1 MLHLR
6 VLCPTGDTAAVLE
19 RLQGAPGVTHLS
31 VVRGAAVQP
40 EGDLVQA
47 DVAREAADDMLAALC
62 DLGVDRS
69 GGITLQPLDT
79 VLSDAADAA
88 ERAAPGLGAD
98 ALVWDELVHH
108 TGEESQLNA
117 TFLAFLTLACLIAAV
132 GVITDSP
139 VTVVGAMA
147 VGPEFGPLSALAV
160 GLVGRRR
167 DLARRAAIAL
177 GVGFPVAMIVTAIGA
192 LLAEATNLV
201 AINPLAGG
209 NEVDF
214 IYKVGPFSLIVAML
228 AGAAGML
235 AITSSKSAALVGV
248 FISVTTVPAAG
259 YAAVAA
265 TLGEWTRC
273 LGSATQLAVNL
284 VAIVAAASAVLLL
297 RTRTY
302 RRRGQG
308 RPLPAG

>member
-6 VLCPTGDTAAVLE
+6 VLCPAGDTAVVLE
-19 RLQGAPGVTHLS
+19 RLQGEPGVAHLT

-47 DVAREAADDMLAALC
+47 DVAREATDDVLAALR
-62 DLGVDRS
+62 DLGVDRT
-69 GGITLQPLDT
+69 GGITVQPLDA
-79 VLSDAADAA
+79 VLSDTADAA

-117 TFLAFLTLACLIAAV
+117 TFLAFTLACLIAAV
-132 GVITDSP
+132 GVITDSA

-177 GVGFPVAMIVTAIGA
+177 GVGFPVAVIVTALGA

-201 AINPLAGG
+201 TINPLAGG
-209 NEVDF
+209 NAVDF

-235 AITSSKSAALVGV
+235 AITSAKSAALVGV

-265 TLGEWTRC
+265 TMGEWTRC

-284 VAIVAAASAVLLL
+284 VGIVAAASAVLLL